1 MRVPE
6 NELTFEYQ
14 RSSGPGGQNVN
25 KVATAV
31 RLRFHVASS
40 TVLPPEVKERLL
52 RLAGKRVTTAGE
64 ILLLGQRYRTQEKNR
79 ADVLERLDELV
90 ARASIAP
97 KRRRPTRPTKAAGR
111 RRLEEK
117 RRRSERKQ
125 ERSGRTD

>member
-40 TVLPPEVKERLL
+40 TALAPEVKERLL
-52 RLAGKRVTTAGE
+52 RLAGSGSRRPARFF
-64 ILLLGQRYRTQEKNR
+64 LGQRYRTQEKNR
-79 ADVLERLDELV
+79 TDVVERLDELV
-90 ARASIAP
+90 ERASIAP

-117 RRRSERKQ
+117 RRRSSAA